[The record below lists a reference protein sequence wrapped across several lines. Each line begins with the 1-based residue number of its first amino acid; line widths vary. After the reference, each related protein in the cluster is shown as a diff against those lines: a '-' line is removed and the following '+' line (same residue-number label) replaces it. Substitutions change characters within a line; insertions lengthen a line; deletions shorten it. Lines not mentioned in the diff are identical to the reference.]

1 MIRKM
6 LLVTAAVM
14 GLMAATGSSAQ
25 AGHCHHGGGYG
36 RGYGGYGGG
45 YGYRGGPGYGYGG
58 GVAYVPR
65 VVPAPVYPYPVY
77 APYGAPYGGNPYGY
91 GYAPYGQAFG
101 VRSGNFSLFLG
112 R

>member
-36 RGYGGYGGG
+36 RGYGGYGG